1 MREELSSEVAA
12 SINEF
17 GPKMYEDFDQ
27 VSVSGSSPCDLEFDD
42 CVLVEDSGAIR
53 QRTTVNR

>member
-1 MREELSSEVAA
+1 MA

>member
-1 MREELSSEVAA
+1 MREELSNELAA

-27 VSVSGSSPCDLEFDD
+27 VSVQKVTPCDLQSNND
-42 CVLVEDSGAIR
+42 CVLVEDS
-53 QRTTVNR
+53 RTVR

>member
-1 MREELSSEVAA
+1 MREELSNELAA

-27 VSVSGSSPCDLEFDD
+27 VSVSGSPCDLELIVTF
-42 CVLVEDSGAIR
+42 
-53 QRTTVNR
+53 

>member
-1 MREELSSEVAA
+1 MREELSNEVAA

-27 VSVSGSSPCDLEFDD
+27 VSVP
-42 CVLVEDSGAIR
+42 GALL
-53 QRTTVNR
+53 TVYSLMAAF